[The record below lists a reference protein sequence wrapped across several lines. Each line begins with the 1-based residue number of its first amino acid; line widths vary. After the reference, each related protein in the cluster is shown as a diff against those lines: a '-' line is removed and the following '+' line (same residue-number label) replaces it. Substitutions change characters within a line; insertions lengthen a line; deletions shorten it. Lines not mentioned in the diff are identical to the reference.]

1 MGLNFHWMNPNEVAG
16 LGKRM
21 SQVNGLRLGF
31 VALEIKVWSCEEK
44 SEMFIAEVSQGI

>member
-16 LGKRM
+16 LERRM
-21 SQVNGLRLGF
+21 NQVNGLRLGF
-31 VALEIKVWSCEEK
+31 AALEIKVWSCEEK